1 MEPAML
7 LTSLL
12 QHRRPGRVGASRV
25 SRFMLAGM
33 ETPARERSLAR
44 TDRSPLV
51 RLDPVWVTVALIAAA
66 LVTWLVTF
74 DRMGGMDMG
83 PGTDLGGLGWFLS
96 IWVVMMAA
104 MMFPSVAPMVLVFA
118 RVSRERAGR
127 GQAAFVLTWMFVAGW
142 LSVWATYGLVAY
154 GVFRLIKF
162 LDPGFLAWDEAG
174 PYVVGGAVAAGG
186 LYELTPLKDLCL
198 RHCRTP
204 LHIVVHGWREGRLAA
219 LRMGGEHGLYCVGCC
234 WGLFIILFA
243 VGVMSLFWM
252 AVIAAVIF
260 VEKVVPHGNRL
271 SRLFA
276 VAFVALGIWI
286 AAAPSSVPGL
296 TEPQIGSDRGQMPM
310 NR

>member
-1 MEPAML
+1 M
-7 LTSLL
+7 S
-12 QHRRPGRVGASRV
+12 G
-25 SRFMLAGM
+25 FMLAAM
-33 ETPARERSLAR
+33 ETPVQEQPLSD
-44 TDRSPLV
+44 TDRPPLV
-51 RLDPVWVTVALIAAA
+51 RLEPMWATVALVAGA
-66 LVTWLVTF
+66 LATWLVTF
-74 DRMGGMDMG
+74 DRMRGMDMG

-104 MMFPSVAPMVLVFA
+104 MMFPSVAPTVLVFA
-118 RVSRERAGR
+118 RVSRERARR
-127 GQAAFVLTWMFVAGW
+127 GQAAFVPTWTFVAGW

-162 LDPGFLAWDEAG
+162 LDPGFLGWDEAG
-174 PYVVGGAVAAGG
+174 PYVAGGAVAVGG
-186 LYELTPLKDLCL
+186 LYQLTPLKDLCL

-204 LHIVVHGWREGRLAA
+204 LHFVFHGWREGRLGA

-260 VEKVVPHGNRL
+260 AEKVVPHGNRL
-271 SRLFA
+271 SRVFA
-276 VAFVALGIWI
+276 VGFVALGIWI

-296 TEPQIGSDRGQMPM
+296 TEPQMGSETGQTPVDPMKMEPGQGEAPMP
-310 NR
+310 

>member
-1 MEPAML
+1 
-7 LTSLL
+7 
-12 QHRRPGRVGASRV
+12 
-25 SRFMLAGM
+25 M
-33 ETPARERSLAR
+33 ETRAREGSLTR

-51 RLDPVWVTVALIAAA
+51 RLDPVWATVALVAAA

-74 DRMGGMDMG
+74 DRMAGMDMG

-104 MMFPSVAPMVLVFA
+104 MMFPSVAPTVLAFA

-127 GQAAFVLTWMFVAGW
+127 GQAAFVPTWMFVAGW

-154 GVFRLIKF
+154 GVFRAIKF
-162 LDPGFLAWDEAG
+162 LDLGFLAWGEAG
-174 PYVVGGAVAAGG
+174 PYVAGGAVAAGG
-186 LYELTPLKDLCL
+186 LYQLTPLKDLCL

-204 LHIVVHGWREGRLAA
+204 LHFVFHGWREGRMGA

-234 WGLFIILFA
+234 WGLFVILFA

-252 AVIAAVIF
+252 TVIAAVIF
-260 VEKVVPHGNRL
+260 AEKVVSYGNRL
-271 SRLFA
+271 SRLFG
-276 VAFVALGIWI
+276 VGFVALGIWI

-296 TEPQIGSDRGQMPM
+296 TERQIGSDMGQTPM